1 MSEAAEVQE
10 LILPDGFGLDE
21 VGDWIAWGGRHAG
34 EVDDVISAATEWAAV
49 PFTPIRPKWTATKT
63 AGDTLVAVIEDA
75 PPFVQSMT
83 VGTTREQLVAQ
94 AASLGVLAVRL
105 IKALPHI
112 RALAK
117 ILAGG

>member
-1 MSEAAEVQE
+1 
-10 LILPDGFGLDE
+10 
-21 VGDWIAWGGRHAG
+21 
-34 EVDDVISAATEWAAV
+34 
-49 PFTPIRPKWTATKT
+49 
-63 AGDTLVAVIEDA
+63 
-75 PPFVQSMT
+75 MT